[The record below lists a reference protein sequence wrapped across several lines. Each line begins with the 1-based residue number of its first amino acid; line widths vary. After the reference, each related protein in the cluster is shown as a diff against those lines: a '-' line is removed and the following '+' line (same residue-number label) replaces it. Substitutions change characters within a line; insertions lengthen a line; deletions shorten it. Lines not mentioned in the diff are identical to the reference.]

1 MQLYTAIE
9 QGLEQIHYDSRFTA
23 YLITIRNCKRKAAVV
38 RYFQSIN
45 RTDVYLKIQNGRKS
59 KTKVVCKY
67 QINNK
72 TIQEI

>member
-1 MQLYTAIE
+1 MQLYTTIK

-23 YLITIRNCKRKAAVV
+23 YLITIRNCKRKAVVV

-67 QINNK
+67 MIKNK
-72 TIQEI
+72 TFQKL